1 VTDSSG
7 ILVLTPGVAGADGI
21 SAVARQ
27 VVRALA
33 DDTTTIE
40 VWSLDGVG
48 GAGGGLPGAIRSA
61 DGSRSRYVFWS
72 LEAAA
77 SGAGGRLVLA
87 LHLQL
92 APVALPLVA
101 RGARLAI
108 FLHGVEAWRPV
119 TGLQRAALA
128 RAVFVLANSHYTVKR
143 FKEANPAF
151 ADSDVT
157 VCPLGLPPVAPAM
170 VRGGRDS
177 GAPFALIVG
186 RMAAEERYKGHDVLI
201 EIWPRVLANHP
212 TATLAIAG
220 DGDDRPRLERMA
232 LERGLGDR
240 VRFLGPVP
248 DEELTALYARC
259 ACFVLPS
266 HGEGFGLVFLE
277 AMRAGRPCIGAAG
290 AAAEVIEDGVT
301 GLLVDPDRPGTLV
314 EALERLLEDVALG
327 ERMGRAGAARF
338 HREFTDAHF
347 RGRLRAALGRPAL
360 ERVVIPC

>member
-1 VTDSSG
+1 MSESSG
-7 ILVLTPGVAGADGI
+7 ILVLTPGLAGADGI
-21 SAVARQ
+21 SAVSRQ

-33 DDTTTIE
+33 DGLTTLD
-40 VWSLDGVG
+40 VWSLDEVG
-48 GAGGGLPGAIRSA
+48 AAAAGLPGAIRSA
-61 DGSRSRYVFWS
+61 EGSRGRYVFWS

-77 SGAGGRLVLA
+77 SDASGRLVLA

-128 RAVFVLANSHYTVKR
+128 RAVFVLAISHYTVKR
-143 FKEANPAF
+143 FKEANSAF
-151 ADSDVT
+151 ADLDVT
-157 VCPLGLPPVAPAM
+157 VCPLGLPAVSPANAPETAPA
-170 VRGGRDS
+170 
-177 GAPFALIVG
+177 APFALIVG
-186 RMAAEERYKGHDVLI
+186 RMSAEERYKGHDLLI
-201 EIWPRVLANHP
+201 EIWPRILAAHP
-212 TATLAIAG
+212 AATLAIAG

-240 VRFLGPVP
+240 VRFLGAVS

-266 HGEGFGLVFLE
+266 RGEGFGLVFLE

-327 ERMGRAGAARF
+327 ERMGRAGAERF

-360 ERVVIPC
+360 EPVVIPC